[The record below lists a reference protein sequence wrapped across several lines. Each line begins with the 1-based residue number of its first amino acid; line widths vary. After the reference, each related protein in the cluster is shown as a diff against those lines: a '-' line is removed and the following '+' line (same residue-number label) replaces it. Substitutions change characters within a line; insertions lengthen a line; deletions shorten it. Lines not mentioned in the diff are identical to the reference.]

1 VIKNKYLQSILIID
15 SASIKEVMRVI
26 DHSGMRVAYIVDTKG
41 KLAGVVSDS
50 EIRRAILAGK
60 DIKQSVKDVI
70 NTKPI
75 VIKDQELGNE
85 IKLRQ
90 KISKLKKKMPDNRYI
105 LVLDKENKPVDLLPT
120 GRVIKKRKAIEE
132 NQGTD
137 TCVLVVG
144 GAGYLGSVLVRQLLN
159 EGYWVKVLDLLLY
172 GIYPIEPL
180 LSNNHFEF
188 IEGDMRNI
196 STLIKALEGVDA
208 VVNLAAIVGDPACK
222 NKPETAI
229 ETNFLANKALAE
241 ACKYNQVNRFIYA
254 STCSVYGAMEGDKPL
269 TEDSP
274 LNPVSLYARSK
285 IQSEEGILSLEDE
298 NFSPTILRMSTLY
311 GYSPRMRFDLVVNTM
326 TKTAVVDGKIYVHGG
341 GKQWRPL
348 LNTEDAALAYLN
360 CIRAP
365 LTAIKGEIFNV
376 GFSKLNYQI
385 IQIAEVVK
393 RCIPQAELTIEGESA
408 DPRDYL
414 VDFAKIERA
423 LNYKANSGL
432 EESISNIK
440 TAIESGEI
448 KNVDDPKYYNVEMN
462 Q

>member
-1 VIKNKYLQSILIID
+1 MVKNKYLQSILIAD
-15 SASIKEVMRVI
+15 NASIKEVMRVI
-26 DHSGMRVAYIVDTKG
+26 DNSGMRVAYIVDTKG
-41 KLAGVVSDS
+41 KLVGVVSDS

-75 VIKDQELGNE
+75 VIKDRELGNE

-90 KISKLKKKMPDNRYI
+90 KISKLKGKMPDNRYI
-105 LVLDKENKPVDLLPT
+105 LVLDKENKPVDMLPT
-120 GRVIKKRKAIEE
+120 GRVIKKTKTIEE
-132 NQGTD
+132 NIGAD
-137 TCVLVVG
+137 KCVLVVG

-159 EGYWVKVLDLLLY
+159 EGYRVKVLDLLLY
-172 GIYPIEPL
+172 GSYPIESL
-180 LSNNHFEF
+180 LPNNHFEF

-196 STLIKALEGVDA
+196 STLVKALEGADA

-229 ETNFLANKALAE
+229 ETNFLANKALTE

-254 STCSVYGAMEGDKPL
+254 STCSVYGAMTGDKHL

-376 GFSKLNYQI
+376 GSSQQNYQI
-385 IQIAEVVK
+385 IDIAKQVQEVV
-393 RCIPQAELTIEGESA
+393 PAAELVSDGEST
-408 DPRDYL
+408 DSRNYI
-414 VDFAKIERA
+414 VSFERIENKLA
-423 LNYKANSGL
+423 YKAQQKL
-432 EESISNIK
+432 AASIKKIK
-440 TAIESGEI
+440 SAIENKEFNDVNDS
-448 KNVDDPKYYNVEMN
+448 KYYNVEIG
-462 Q
+462 